1 MKLNNGQNII
11 NDQDID
17 LTGSNIGKTLYSVL
31 NKQQED
37 VDKLKSNVKWLY
49 KYGGVGS
56 GGGSGSGSSSSN
68 YSVFATLD
76 GKQIG
81 TTSGEANT
89 IALASVGN
97 YQLLIRLIKPD
108 TSTIYS
114 VTVNYYNKTGATV
127 SKQTLS
133 FKLTIDN
140 SFKFEQLISLNT
152 NDSITITVDDF
163 QNEPKQITA
172 NYITTPYAFGLNLT
186 KDDTSTYPQSNG
198 NIFIQEANSWG
209 LNVTLPYSVAVKYQ
223 SCQVDYSFIGPN
235 FNITETKN
243 ITDTNGTLIFPIDKA
258 TILQN
263 QNSGSYNIIVNVT
276 LLPDGEVVPIT
287 KKLIQQINLIP
298 KELYLQVVPETGII
312 YQTSQT
318 DVVEDNMYN
327 IGYVS
332 FNVRAFKGEA
342 NNETFAFQIKLN
354 GNLYTDKTIPIT
366 LNERENVLIS
376 INLITPGENIITFT
390 VAGQDFI
397 YYLYVKEP
405 KSDIEYYNPDYG
417 LDITNSYYRNGNG
430 NIADLSSFNGGI
442 LMSVNSSNFTISSF
456 KQPNVYQDTI
466 LNLGLQYNSVN
477 NVNKPLINIYSNN
490 ILIYTLYKNKLNKT
504 NVGDIKICI
513 HKETNFDS
521 TNVLKYH
528 LIQIVSR
535 FMAIID
541 QIPYYE
547 VSVYIDGILD
557 SCFQQGQ
564 NAPLQINSLELLP
577 GNYAINTID
586 LAYFGTGLSSG
597 QTKASQTWTEQDV
610 YRYYL
615 AYKSQV
621 QTLDV
626 DNEIALLGLLNGVT
640 LSDKNFV
647 QIPDKATIDNIAKKV
662 SIPTVLFKLTE
673 DSTHPYATIINDLN
687 KYYRDDDNNIPKYT
701 ASISYANA
709 KSSLIDVEIPTDV
722 DSVFTIKPQGS
733 STRAFR
739 AKNFTL
745 SIEKKSSESTFIP
758 LFSPNYKAGD
768 YSTYLPETEFTLKA
782 DVVDSAHSNNTA
794 IGKFVNKNTTKFNT
808 GITGTFSK
816 YIKNCLEGYHYLQF
830 LQITYTN
837 ETGNEANAFFYLGVY
852 NFNLGRGS
860 QFNLGYMK
868 QSTYDTLEG
877 VIVEANGKSGPFSI
891 QTLPSATVSYNQNLV
906 VAEIQ
911 NGNSYF
917 DFSQY
922 DESILFAQTD
932 QDSASMFGDISRK
945 IGDMIA
951 GNSNTY
957 KDSLIQMVKSATR
970 AGGYLFNFIGHTFG
984 PQTDEYNKVD
994 ELGISMNQVPQ
1005 YKTQYRR
1012 TIEGGQQ
1019 VYTPITPDIETA
1031 TISDLEKAI
1040 LGNETTQ
1047 PDFDYTS
1054 IVEYYVICMAFGLVD
1069 SVQKNLNLKTF
1080 NNKKYHAAFYDMD
1093 SSLNKENAGK
1103 PFDYFAFSDFW
1114 QSDNVGNTTIYRDFF
1129 NKDAGITGFD
1139 IPSSYL
1145 FAIAKYAYLV
1155 AGDRL
1160 NNMFP
1165 QQLWAIYRDADK
1177 GELRNADY
1185 FIDNYFV
1192 RDLND
1197 LPSILH
1203 TYDFRYKYF
1212 VPGSSKNTYDALNFE
1227 KFNGRS
1233 VESLREWF
1241 TGRLHLL
1248 DAYFNIS
1255 RAVIGYQYRDS
1266 NGVYQW
1272 LKDDGGVGINEPI
1285 PVIEGLNLSGNDDIV
1300 IYKDMFSEGGRQY
1313 GQDFNVIVTANK
1325 YTPIILNSP
1334 TMVSLSLLND
1344 PDTQY
1349 NVVKKTTGIQAIK
1362 MGGSRELTSIQSINS
1377 VCGKTSS
1384 DTTELYLYN
1393 NYIDTVIGDSGYLTS
1408 YNLNLPYLQ
1417 TLSLTGNNYSGDL
1430 SIDRTRFPNLN
1441 SVNISGSKISLSI
1454 DSSDVKQ
1461 VSATNCMA
1469 NLLRITN
1476 CPSIQSLQFSGT
1488 FNNVILDNLKTDIS
1502 MNANSITQMTLNFS
1516 TPRNCTI
1523 NNDPNITTLTLIN
1536 ASSLTINNCPK
1547 LTTIQ
1552 IQETIPGS
1560 FKSLS
1565 LSNCTA
1571 LSSIYNSNKVENIL
1585 DLAHLQQLNTIKV
1598 INNNVFT
1605 QVNLYPIAILNCNG
1619 FSNCKKLTY
1628 INYTGLIYVNT
1639 SNLFVNCP
1647 LFKATTTSSQALK
1660 FYANYA
1666 DLNHMFANT
1675 AINTVTAS
1683 TILTNFA
1690 NKTKVTSMQGMFN
1703 NCPNISYTK
1712 DQFVADYR
1720 AQKCILPFGSFQN
1733 CSNFT
1738 YMFFRTTG
1746 MSYFNRYMWLGIQS
1760 SRIDISNFSEIIN
1773 ITEDGL
1779 YEIAHKVTN
1788 LWCTLTGI
1796 SAEDYNYGLESRRI
1810 DYVDKVPMSLNF
1822 IDSSGNPI
1830 NSINL
1835 YNLYSPQN
1843 LDMSSLISIQKSII
1857 PDNTTVSLLN
1867 TDGENIFDKMK
1878 NVQFINY
1885 SFNETNVT
1893 YTYNDQPELLF
1904 NLTGMTSLYSIMNSF
1919 NTIGTTEYKYYDN
1932 INWSQFI
1939 ANTTKFNTTAKL
1951 LRREYSYSDSVNSF
1965 GTNKTI
1971 TWQQCT
1977 EIMNLCLNNNLNNM
1991 DSLFRECTITIPY
2004 DTALI
2009 IGEGVQKKSSTITS
2023 CKAMFYHS
2031 KFIDSQNNIIYPSL
2045 NHKTMYNLQNC
2056 QYYTN
2061 MFTSTS
2067 LNNVPTLDF
2076 FNKRQENITSV
2087 FVKIDD
2093 VMTPAVMHVFTYKS
2107 NNDQLDNMFYNCTF
2121 QQKYYNPTSDIVL
2134 QANYIEVNGEKTD
2147 IKEYYSS
2154 NTSTT
2159 KKILA
2164 ENYELMSTLG
2174 QPYNFC
2180 ANQYIGN
2187 YNITSYSFKL
2197 EGLNNFCLPPD
2208 FFYACS
2214 SSSTITNCF
2223 ANTDITGQL
2232 PQYLLKNCMSLSLNG
2247 TFQNA
2252 RIIPVKRVE
2261 TEFIKNS
2268 NTYQEDIY
2276 SFVPSNF
2283 TNCIDLAN
2291 AFKFR
2296 VIIPKLLT
2304 YSDTNQVNEKIV
2316 VFLKSSVSK
2325 NITSLNNAWPTA
2337 AWYSSYFWVQ
2347 TKADS
2352 YTNFNLCFDDI
2363 TQDINKKE
2371 GIDLAYF
2378 NSLYLD
2384 GIISQELAPILS
2396 GNVFTNVPSS
2406 LKYNTDFI
2414 IMINTGYYAP
2424 ININCILPAL
2434 TYVHNRF
2441 ILTSNYSAANI
2452 TPDQISNFAASQN
2465 YYKQSIKY
2473 SSVGAYVVNDKI
2485 TFNNVT

>member
-11 NDQDID
+11 NDQDIN
-17 LTGSNIGKTLYSVL
+17 LTGSNIGKTLSSFL

-76 GKQIG
+76 SKQIG

-108 TSTIYS
+108 TSAVYS
-114 VTVNYYNKTGATV
+114 VTVNYYNRTGATV

-209 LNVTLPYSVAVKYQ
+209 LNVTLPYSIAVKYQ
-223 SCQVDYSFIGPN
+223 SCQVDYSIIGPN
-235 FNITETKN
+235 VNITQTKN
-243 ITDTNGTLIFPIDKA
+243 ITDTNGALIFPIDKT

-263 QNSGSYNIIVNVT
+263 QNSGSYNIIINVT
-276 LLPDGEVVPIT
+276 LLPEGEVVPIT

-318 DVVEDNMYN
+318 DVVEDDMYN

-342 NNETFAFQIKLN
+342 NNETFNFQIKLN
-354 GNLYTDKTIPIT
+354 GNSYTDKTIPTT

-376 INLITPGENIITFT
+376 INLITPGENVITFT
-390 VAGQDFI
+390 VSGQDFA

-417 LDITNSYYRNGNG
+417 LDITNSYYRNGNS
-430 NIADLSSFNGGI
+430 NITDLSSFNGGI
-442 LMSVNSSNFTISSF
+442 LMSANSSNFTISSF
-456 KQPNVYQDTI
+456 KQPNVYQDTV

-490 ILIYTLYKNKLNKT
+490 ILVYTLYKNKLNKT

-513 HKETNFDS
+513 HKESNFDS

-577 GNYAINTID
+577 GNYAVNTID

-597 QTKASQTWTEQDV
+597 QTKASQTWTEQDI

-626 DNEIALLGLLNGVT
+626 DNEIALLELLNGVT
-640 LSDKNFV
+640 LSDENFV

-673 DSTHPYATIINDLN
+673 DDTHPYATIINDLN

-758 LFSPNYKAGD
+758 LFSPNYKAGN

-782 DVVDSAHSNNTA
+782 DVVDSSHSNNTA

-877 VIVEANGKSGPFSI
+877 VIVEANDKSGPFSI

-906 VAEIQ
+906 VAEVQ
-911 NGNSYF
+911 NGNSYY

-922 DESILFAQTD
+922 HESILFAQTD
-932 QDSASMFGDISRK
+932 QDSASMFGDISRE

-970 AGGYLFNFIGHTFG
+970 AGGYLFNYIGHTFG

-994 ELGISMNQVPQ
+994 EHDISMNQVPQ

-1019 VYTPITPDIETA
+1019 VYTPITPDIEPA

-1093 SSLNKENAGK
+1093 SALNKENAGK

-1114 QSDNVGNTTIYRDFF
+1114 QSDSIGNTTIYRDFF
-1129 NKDAGITGFD
+1129 NKNIGVTGFD

-1145 FAIAKYAYLV
+1145 FAIAKYAYLAV
-1155 AGDRL
+1155 GDRL

-1177 GELRNADY
+1177 GELKNADY

-1212 VPGSSKNTYDALNFE
+1212 VQGSAKNTYDALNFE

-1241 TGRLHLL
+1241 AGRLHLL

-1285 PVIEGLNLSGNDDIV
+1285 PIVEGLNLSGNDDIIV
-1300 IYKDMFSEGGRQY
+1300 YKDMFSEGGRQY
-1313 GQDFNVIVTANK
+1313 GQDFNVTVTANK

-1349 NVVKKTTGIQAIK
+1349 NIVKKTTGIQAIK

-1377 VCGKTSS
+1377 VCGKTPS

-1393 NYIDTVIGDSGYLTS
+1393 NYIDTVQGDSGYLTS

-1417 TLSLTGNNYSGDL
+1417 ILSLTGNNYSGDL
-1430 SIDRTRFPNLN
+1430 SMNRTKFPNLN
-1441 SVNISGSKISLSI
+1441 SVDISGSKISLSI
-1454 DSSDVKQ
+1454 DSSDVKY
-1461 VSATNCMA
+1461 VSATNCKT
-1469 NLLRITN
+1469 NLLKVTN

-1502 MNANSITQMTLNFS
+1502 MNTNSITQMTLNFS
-1516 TPRNCTI
+1516 TPKNCTI
-1523 NNDPNITTLTLIN
+1523 NNDPNLTTLTLIN

-1560 FKSLS
+1560 FKSLNLTS
-1565 LSNCTA
+1565 CTA
-1571 LSSIYNSNKVENIL
+1571 LSSIYNSNQVENVL

-1598 INNNVFT
+1598 NNNNTFT
-1605 QVNLYPIAILNCNG
+1605 QINLYPIATLNCNG
-1619 FSNCKKLTY
+1619 FSNCKKLTN

-1647 LFKATTTSSQALK
+1647 LFKATTTSNQALK

-1675 AINTVTAS
+1675 AIDTTTAS
-1683 TILTNFA
+1683 TILNNFA
-1690 NKTKVTSMQGMFN
+1690 NKTKVTNMQGMFN

-1712 DQFVADYR
+1712 DQFVADYS
-1720 AQKCILPFGSFQN
+1720 AQKCIFPFGSFQN
-1733 CSNFT
+1733 CSNFS

-1746 MSYFNRYMWLGIQS
+1746 MAYFNRYMWLGIQS
-1760 SRIDISNFSEIIN
+1760 SRINISNFSEIIN

-1779 YEIAHKVTN
+1779 YEIAHRVTN
-1788 LWCTLTGI
+1788 LWCT
-1796 SAEDYNYGLESRRI
+1796 SANIDIEDYNYGLSSR
-1810 DYVDKVPMSLNF
+1810 YLYSVDVIPISLNF

-1830 NSINL
+1830 NNINL
-1835 YNLYSPQN
+1835 YSFYSPQN
-1843 LDMSSLISIQKSII
+1843 LDMSSLISIQKSKM
-1857 PDNTTVSLLN
+1857 PDNTTISLLSVN
-1867 TDGENIFDKMK
+1867 GDNIFDKMK
-1878 NVQFINY
+1878 NVQTINC
-1885 SFNETNVT
+1885 SFNETSVT

-1904 NLTGMTSLYSIMNSF
+1904 NLSGMTSLYSIINSF

-1932 INWSQFI
+1932 INWNQFI
-1939 ANTTKFNTTAKL
+1939 LNTKNYNTTVKL
-1951 LRREYSYSDSVNSF
+1951 FRREYYYSDSVNSF

-1977 EIMNLCLNNNLNNM
+1977 DIMNLCLNNNLNNM

-2004 DTALI
+2004 NTVLI
-2009 IGEGVQKKSSTITS
+2009 IGEGILKKSSTIAS
-2023 CKAMFYHS
+2023 CRAMFYCS
-2031 KFIDSQNNIIYPSL
+2031 KFVDSQGNKMYPIL
-2045 NHKTMYNLQNC
+2045 NHETMYNLQNC
-2056 QYYTN
+2056 QQYN
-2061 MFTSTS
+2061 SMFSSTS

-2076 FNKRQENITSV
+2076 FNKRQENINSV
-2087 FVKIDD
+2087 FVKIND
-2093 VMTPAVMHVFTYKS
+2093 VMTPAVMHIFNYKS
-2107 NNDQLDNMFYNCTF
+2107 NNDQINSMFSGCTF
-2121 QQKYYNPTSDIVL
+2121 QQKYYDSTQDIVL

-2154 NTSTT
+2154 DTSTT
-2159 KKILA
+2159 KKTLV

-2174 QPYNFC
+2174 QPYNYC
-2180 ANQYIGN
+2180 ANTSIGVHGITD
-2187 YNITSYSFKL
+2187 YNFSL
-2197 EGLNNFCLPPD
+2197 EGLNEFCLPPD

-2214 SSSTITNCF
+2214 SSSSITYCF

-2232 PQYLLKNCMSLSLNG
+2232 PQYLLKNCMTISIDG
-2247 TFQNA
+2247 TFYGA
-2252 RIIPVKRVE
+2252 RIIPVKRLE

-2268 NTYQEDIY
+2268 NTYSEAIY

-2283 TNCIDLAN
+2283 TNYSDLRN
-2291 AFKFR
+2291 SFR
-2296 VIIPKLLT
+2296 FRAVIPKLLT
-2304 YSDTNQVNEKIV
+2304 YTDVNQKNEKLV

-2325 NITSLNNAWPTA
+2325 NITSLNYTWPLVS
-2337 AWYSSYFWVQ
+2337 YSNILWTQ
-2347 TKADS
+2347 TKTDS

-2363 TQDINKKE
+2363 THDINKKE
-2371 GIDLAYF
+2371 GIDLEYF

-2384 GIISQELAPILS
+2384 GIISSELAPILS
-2396 GNVFTNVPSS
+2396 GNVFTNVPST
-2406 LKYNTDFI
+2406 LKYNNDFI
-2414 IMINTGYYAP
+2414 IKIDVGRLAH

-2434 TYVHNRF
+2434 SYVHKMF
-2441 ILTSNYSAANI
+2441 ILTNNYSATNI
-2452 TPDQISNFAASQN
+2452 TPDQISNFATSQN
-2465 YYKQSIKY
+2465 YYKQSVKY
-2473 SSVGAYVVNDKI
+2473 YSNGAYVVNDRI